1 MPRTYTF
8 TYTVE
13 PTPQDVTWGVLQHS
27 YLLAALVFLWG
38 LLFAS
43 RVMEEDPP

>member
-1 MPRTYTF
+1 MPRIHTF

-27 YLLAALVFLWG
+27 HLIAALVLLWG
-38 LLFAS
+38 LLFFS
-43 RVMEEDPP
+43 KLMEEDPP